1 MMSAFRSFGA
11 RLRRLWQF
19 VLLFAVLR
27 IGAGVV
33 ILAFAGRDDT
43 AWGLRA
49 TALVLLAAVVC
60 FAVALAVRRW
70 APPRQAG
77 DAS

>member
-1 MMSAFRSFGA
+1 MMSAFRSFSA
-11 RLRRLWQF
+11 KLRRLWQF

-27 IGAGVV
+27 IAVGVV
-33 ILAFAGRDDT
+33 ILALAGRDDT

-70 APPRQAG
+70 APPRRTR